1 LQRLCTSPNAIPR
14 TADDP
19 RCSIHRPRPV
29 QLAQAPTHL
38 HSRRRGT
45 GKEKKETCRER
56 QRRCWACPCL
66 RSIAVDAPG
75 HQLLVPS
82 LHFTEMVERST
93 VDPAMHCSPLVSA
106 GCRDG
111 PFSAADRMRQVVSTR
126 FSYACRASSS
136 SGLHVLFS

>member
-1 LQRLCTSPNAIPR
+1 MIPAAPSIVRAPFNLRKHPHTS
-14 TADDP
+14 TAGG
-19 RCSIHRPRPV
+19 V
-29 QLAQAPTHL
+29 AQ
-38 HSRRRGT
+38 
-45 GKEKKETCRER
+45 GKKKKETCRER

-82 LHFTEMVERST
+82 LHFTEMVESST